1 MSGAAMGN
9 EGAVPGSFY
18 AVGVGPGISDLLT
31 LRAARI
37 VETADV
43 IVAPRSELAADSL
56 ALDAVRPWLDGQQVL
71 EHVYP
76 MTRDLDRTLRSW
88 AQVADRVAAECGAGR
103 SVAQITIGDP
113 LIYSTSSYLLGLLE
127 GRIPEDRVH
136 VVPGIS
142 AFQAAAGRFREA
154 LVLQE
159 DRMLLM
165 PATDLAAV
173 EQALDR
179 CETLILY
186 KAGRNFWDL
195 RDLLERRGLAAA
207 ARAVFYVDQGGRET
221 LIRDLSAADRTALE
235 GIGYM
240 ATVIVHVGR
249 RRWDEVRQ

>member
-1 MSGAAMGN
+1 M
-9 EGAVPGSFY
+9 
-18 AVGVGPGISDLLT
+18 
-31 LRAARI
+31 
-37 VETADV
+37 
-43 IVAPRSELAADSL
+43 
-56 ALDAVRPWLDGQQVL
+56 RPWLGTQEVV

-76 MTRDLDRTLRSW
+76 MSRDLDRTLHSW
-88 AQVADRVAAECGAGR
+88 ARVADRVAVECGAGR

-127 GRIPEDRVH
+127 GRLPEDRVH

-165 PATDLAAV
+165 PATDLGAV
-173 EQALDR
+173 EEALDR

-186 KAGRNFWDL
+186 KAGRNFWAL
-195 RDLLERRGLAAA
+195 RNLLERRGLAST
-207 ARAVFYVDQGGRET
+207 ARAVFYVDQGGREALVRNLSLAEPDT
-221 LIRDLSAADRTALE
+221 L
-235 GIGYM
+235 GGVGYM

-249 RRWDEVRQ
+249 RRWDEVRR